1 MIFSFHVGLTD
12 SLMQLVQFFFV
23 SVCSTFCCHRIARFI
38 ILIFVRKYN
47 IQAVFNTN
55 GPRYNFAIDDPNE
68 KNYTANQMAL
78 KTLQT
83 RVSI

>member
-1 MIFSFHVGLTD
+1 LLPPHCQIYYFN
-12 SLMQLVQFFFV
+12 
-23 SVCSTFCCHRIARFI
+23 I
-38 ILIFVRKYN
+38 RKKVH
-47 IQAVFNTN
+47 IQAVFNKN

-83 RVSI
+83 